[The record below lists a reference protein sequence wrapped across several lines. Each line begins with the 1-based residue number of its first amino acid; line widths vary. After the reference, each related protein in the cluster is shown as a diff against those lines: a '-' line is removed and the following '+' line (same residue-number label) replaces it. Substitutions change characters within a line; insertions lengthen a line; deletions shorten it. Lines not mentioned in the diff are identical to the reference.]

1 MFHREQNA
9 EMNSIF
15 FVCTDCKKYTDAG
28 YRWAYWT
35 LQHPGIVSLG
45 KPFSADAVFVATEY
59 WNPPPEEGA
68 SWLIKDVLPTVRD
81 FLMEHKQ
88 HKLIFSD
95 LDVDGDVF
103 ADYASIPPPPDL
115 E

>member
-1 MFHREQNA
+1 
-9 EMNSIF
+9 MNSIF

-35 LQHPGIVSLG
+35 LEKPGIVNLG
-45 KPFSADAVFVATEY
+45 KPFSADAVFAATEY

-68 SWLIKDVLPTVRD
+68 RWLIDDVLPTVRD
-81 FLMEHKQ
+81 FLTEHKQ

-103 ADYASIPPPPDL
+103 ADYVSIPSLPDV